1 MNSINQMLLDSDW
14 HELKFIFVFC
24 FLGYAMECSVFM
36 KGTGI
41 RFAEAGYAVFGIDY
55 EGHGKSEGKRCYVQ
69 NFQDIVD
76 DTIAYF
82 KSVRGREELKILS
95 PNNVDLQHLPNFLT
109 ESTLKITIEEGCRF
123 GIMFRRILQEWSNQR
138 VGNLP

>member
-1 MNSINQMLLDSDW
+1 MDSDW
-14 HELKFIFVFC
+14 HELKLFLC
-24 FLGYAMECSVFM
+24 SAFLGYAMECSVFM

-82 KSVRGREELKILS
+82 KSVRGREELKTLY
-95 PNNVDLQHLPNFLT
+95 PNNVGPAT
-109 ESTLKITIEEGCRF
+109 STQFPHRKYLK
-123 GIMFRRILQEWSNQR
+123 NH
-138 VGNLP
+138 N

>member
-1 MNSINQMLLDSDW
+1 
-14 HELKFIFVFC
+14 
-24 FLGYAMECSVFM
+24 M

-55 EGHGKSEGKRCYVQ
+55 EGQGKSEGKRCYVQ

-82 KSVRGREELKILS
+82 KSVRGREELKTLS

-138 VGNLP
+138 VGDHPSYHPHPQYLTLIP

>member
-1 MNSINQMLLDSDW
+1 
-14 HELKFIFVFC
+14 
-24 FLGYAMECSVFM
+24 M

-82 KSVRGREELKILS
+82 KSERGREELKTFPLTMWTCNTYPISSQKVPLKS
-95 PNNVDLQHLPNFLT
+95 QLRVVDL
-109 ESTLKITIEEGCRF
+109 E
-123 GIMFRRILQEWSNQR
+123 
-138 VGNLP
+138 

>member
-1 MNSINQMLLDSDW
+1 MVRSLTSSRFEFSKTEQPKYKNRFDVVVDVYYEFQSVEGYWILIVMNLNP
-14 HELKFIFVFC
+14 F

-69 NFQDIVD
+69 SFQDIVD
-76 DTIAYF
+76 DNIAYF
-82 KSVRGREELKILS
+82 KSVRGTEGLKLS
-95 PNNVDLQHLPNFLT
+95 PQTMWTCNTYPISWQKVP
-109 ESTLKITIEEGCRF
+109 
-123 GIMFRRILQEWSNQR
+123 
-138 VGNLP
+138 

>member
-1 MNSINQMLLDSDW
+1 MMNFINQKLLDSDW
-14 HELKFIFVFC
+14 HEFELFLCSV

-82 KSVRGREELKILS
+82 KSVRGREELKTS
-95 PNNVDLQHLPNFLT
+95 PLNNVDLQHLPNFLT
-109 ESTLKITIEEGCRF
+109 ESTLKSQL
-123 GIMFRRILQEWSNQR
+123 RRVVELE
-138 VGNLP
+138 